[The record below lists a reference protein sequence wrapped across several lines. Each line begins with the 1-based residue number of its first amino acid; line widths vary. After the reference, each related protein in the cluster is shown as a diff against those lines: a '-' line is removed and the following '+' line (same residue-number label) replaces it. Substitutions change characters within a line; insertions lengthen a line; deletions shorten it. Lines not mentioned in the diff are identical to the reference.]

1 MYKLVSKYTL
11 TSITFYAIINI
22 SKRKEGNQMKKL
34 IVTMILTILLVTCI
48 AYANAEQ
55 YSTLFKVI
63 DLDWENDLVIFVDCV
78 GFEWVWEGIED
89 IEIGDIFSAIMDTHE
104 TEEIF
109 DDKIIDIKYQR
120 LDMLLTR

>member
-1 MYKLVSKYTL
+1 
-11 TSITFYAIINI
+11 
-22 SKRKEGNQMKKL
+22 MKKL

-63 DLDWENDLVIFVDCV
+63 DLNWENDLVIFVDCV

-89 IEIGDIFSAIMDTHE
+89 IEIGDIFSAIMDTCG